1 MCLVREARKHVWN
14 PTLNEQ
20 ESKASQTHSILK
32 SGFGS
37 GGARSFAQKFVS
49 VLNLNIYI
57 YI

>member
-32 SGFGS
+32 SRFGS

-49 VLNLNIYI
+49 VLNLIYI
-57 YI
+57 